1 VHHGS
6 QFGLLLRDGVRIA
19 DNPAIIDENRV
30 SQDSSG
36 VRRSPKIRDDSRL
49 RNSMTALTQS
59 ELRSLLATQK
69 YRLATALNRFYS
81 ADSKNP
87 TAGDAAAIEIAQ
99 AIRVL
104 VHGNEALLRQLM
116 PDFEDRA
123 IAFDP
128 KLVKQVPDVELTPG
142 NFAQTRGVPQDVVIM
157 GDRVRYDRKKL
168 TSSTPRASLRDWWNQ
183 VCWDSGANSITN
195 KEIVLGLANK
205 DGGAHIDS
213 SGYPNYRK
221 AKEQGQMFFGQNLS
235 NIAKMGHLAANAGDQ
250 LKAFITENFG
260 EEPDEVRDAEGPEGG
275 HVGDMTL
282 TVYYKRQP

>member
-1 VHHGS
+1 
-6 QFGLLLRDGVRIA
+6 
-19 DNPAIIDENRV
+19 
-30 SQDSSG
+30 
-36 VRRSPKIRDDSRL
+36 
-49 RNSMTALTQS
+49 MTTLTQS
-59 ELRSLLATQK
+59 ELRSLLTTQK
-69 YRLATALNRFYS
+69 YRLATALNNLYC
-81 ADSKNP
+81 ADSRNP

-104 VHGNEALLRQLM
+104 VHGNEALLRQLI

-142 NFAQTRGVPQDVVIM
+142 NFAQTRGLPQDVVIM

-168 TSSTPRASLRDWWNQ
+168 TPSAQRVSLRDWWNEA
-183 VCWDSGANSITN
+183 CWDSGANRITN

-205 DGGAHIDS
+205 DGGAHIDG

-221 AKEQGQMFFGQNLS
+221 AKEQGQMFFGQKLS
-235 NIAKMGHLAANAGDQ
+235 NIGKMGHLAAIAGDQ

-260 EEPDEVRDAEGPEGG
+260 EELNEVRDAEGWEGA
-275 HVGDMTL
+275 HISEITA
-282 TVYYKRQP
+282 TVYYKN